1 MIVRGVYGRDN
12 VLPNDSE
19 IALSRKL
26 GMRDWRRDI
35 TALCIMSKCGGG
47 ANAKHMSGWKG
58 EEKMGESSWVR
69 RGTGGR

>member
-1 MIVRGVYGRDN
+1 MIVKGVYGGDH

-35 TALCIMSKCGGG
+35 MALCIMSKCGGG
-47 ANAKHMSGWKG
+47 ANGNQMVG
-58 EEKMGESSWVR
+58 
-69 RGTGGR
+69 

>member
-35 TALCIMSKCGGG
+35 TALWIMSKCG
-47 ANAKHMSGWKG
+47 SGLTQSTRSNRGVWQG
-58 EEKMGESSWVR
+58 MVESSWVR
-69 RGTGGR
+69 KGIGGR

>member
-1 MIVRGVYGRDN
+1 MIVRGVYGGDN

-47 ANAKHMSGWKG
+47 ANGKQMVG
-58 EEKMGESSWVR
+58 
-69 RGTGGR
+69 